1 LITVLACLPLAAC
14 RGTVEDHPQT
24 TFHPVSEY
32 GRSLNGV
39 FLNTFVWTMIIL
51 VLVLA
56 LMLYVV
62 IRFRERPGQP
72 EPKHIHGNT
81 KLELLWTIVPAV
93 IVMFIAIPT
102 VQTIFTTQR
111 RPAADALTVEVVG
124 HQWWWE
130 FRYPELGV
138 VTANQFHLPVGR
150 EVHLRMHSADVIH
163 SFWLPRI
170 GGKRD
175 LMPRPRTT
183 EGERPRASHIIFT
196 IDSAGTYRGQCAEFC
211 GASHAIMEVSVVAES
226 PAEFDAWVESIRD
239 TATPVAPTPA
249 AAPADSTAV
258 RDSAAA
264 AAAVAAAAPASGPA
278 VQDTAQAMPASM
290 AAAQTPASAL
300 EEEGKRVFLSRTCV
314 VCHAVS
320 NTTAKGQVGPNLTR
334 FGSRPT
340 VGAGARPNT
349 PENVEA
355 WIDDPRSLKAGAL
368 MPGAR
373 EAAAGFPATGL
384 TDEEIRAVAA
394 YLSSLE

>member
-1 LITVLACLPLAAC
+1 LITLLACLPLAAC

-39 FLNTFVWTMIIL
+39 FLNTFVWTMIIMA
-51 VLVLA
+51 LVLA

-175 LMPRPRTT
+175 VMPRPRTT

-211 GASHAIMEVSVVAES
+211 GASHAIMEVSVVADS

-239 TATPVAPTPA
+239 SATPVAAPA
-249 AAPADSTAV
+249 AAPADSTAG
-258 RDSAAA
+258 RDSTAATP
-264 AAAVAAAAPASGPA
+264 VAAAPPTGPAAQDTTQAVPASTAP
-278 VQDTAQAMPASM
+278 VQAPE
-290 AAAQTPASAL
+290 SAL
-300 EEEGKRVFLSRTCV
+300 AEEGKRIFLSKTCA

-334 FGSRPT
+334 FGTRPT

-349 PENVEA
+349 HENVEA
-355 WIDDPRSLKAGAL
+355 WIRNPRSLKAGAL
-368 MPGAR
+368 MPGAQD
-373 EAAAGFPATGL
+373 AAGGFPATGL
-384 TDEEIRAVAA
+384 TDDEIRAVAA
-394 YLSSLE
+394 YLMSMK